1 MASLYTGP
9 LRAAVSFM
17 PVLGVSMAPPRSG
30 KKPSSKREPKKA
42 PKPRTLQEVC
52 RAMLDEQAEARR
64 EKIAAEL
71 REKHRAEED
80 AMMAMI
86 YGPDWAKLAP

>member
-1 MASLYTGP
+1 
-9 LRAAVSFM
+9 
-17 PVLGVSMAPPRSG
+17 
-30 KKPSSKREPKKA
+30 
-42 PKPRTLQEVC
+42 
-52 RAMLDEQAEARR
+52 MLDEQAEARR
-64 EKIAAEL
+64 EKVAAEL